1 MIFGMTEEDMI
12 WEKSIQYDIEL
23 QFLDALPSL

>member
-23 QFLDALPSL
+23 QFLDAFPSL